1 MIYFYMLSIVY
12 ESIYKYTGLKIIRLL
27 RREQIGFTSDVKIY
41 LITVYT
47 EITLDTSVSNTRL
60 NIGGLT

>member
-60 NIGGLT
+60 NFGGLT